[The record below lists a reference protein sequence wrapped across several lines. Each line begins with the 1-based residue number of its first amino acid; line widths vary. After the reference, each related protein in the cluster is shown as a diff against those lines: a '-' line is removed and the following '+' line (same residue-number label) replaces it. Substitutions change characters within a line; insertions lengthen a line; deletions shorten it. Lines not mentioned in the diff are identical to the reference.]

1 MEIILKPQ
9 YCAPAQH
16 QRWVLTTNHPASSYG
31 EPVLIHPGTGKG
43 YGPGDI
49 LEAYPNWGYL
59 TAREVVKRM
68 IETSDLKDEE
78 RALVNKFIS
87 SGRK

>member
-1 MEIILKPQ
+1 MEIVLKPQ

-16 QRWVLTTNHPASSYG
+16 QRWVLTTNHSASNYDKLI
-31 EPVLIHPGTGKG
+31 LIHPKNGEA

-68 IETSDLKDEE
+68 IETSNLKYEE
-78 RALVNKFIS
+78 LSLVNKFIS
-87 SGRK
+87 LEGK